1 MVLKTLMKRLLKEE
15 QAGLRQPRRNVEALR
30 DQQQQETTTTPR
42 PYGTRGGNSI
52 TGASVSWN
60 PGKKAHAVG
69 DVDTEGCSHYQE
81 SGPKQRGGQGKQ
93 FLISVSSYLPIY
105 CQRFPLANLNWKP
118 EAKGAQTMVSHTEW
132 NRVRKG
138 GDKYGWIDR
147 EWPG

>member
-1 MVLKTLMKRLLKEE
+1 MVLKTLMKGLLKEE

-42 PYGTRGGNSI
+42 PYGTKGGNSI

-81 SGPKQRGGQGKQ
+81 SGPKQRGGQGNDLCIRLPSNLLPAPPIGQ
-93 FLISVSSYLPIY
+93 SQLEARSQRSPDNGLSYRME
-105 CQRFPLANLNWKP
+105 QGKKRW
-118 EAKGAQTMVSHTEW
+118 
-132 NRVRKG
+132 R
-138 GDKYGWIDR
+138 
-147 EWPG
+147 